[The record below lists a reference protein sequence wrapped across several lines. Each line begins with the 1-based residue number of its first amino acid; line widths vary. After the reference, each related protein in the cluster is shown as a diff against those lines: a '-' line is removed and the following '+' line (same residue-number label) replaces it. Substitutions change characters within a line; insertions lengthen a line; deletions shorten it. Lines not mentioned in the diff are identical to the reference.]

1 MDPVKRRALSAFYR
15 EEFRRHLD
23 HMKSSGDTCGAAH
36 QACTRL
42 MSSLDDVC
50 SHAAFPAVAESL
62 LQNFDTLTHLSE
74 LYPSQGH

>member
-1 MDPVKRRALSAFYR
+1 MDPAMRRALSAFYL

-23 HMKSSGDTCGAAH
+23 HLKTCGETSRSAH
-36 QACTRL
+36 QTCTRV

-50 SHAAFPAVAESL
+50 GHAGFPAVAETL

-74 LYPSQGH
+74 INPSQGH